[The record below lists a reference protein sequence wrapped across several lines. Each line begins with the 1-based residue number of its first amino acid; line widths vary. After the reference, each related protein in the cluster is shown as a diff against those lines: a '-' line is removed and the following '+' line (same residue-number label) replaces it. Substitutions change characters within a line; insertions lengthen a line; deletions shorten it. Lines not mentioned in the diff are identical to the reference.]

1 MRRHLRF
8 LPLLLGLPL
17 VPYAACRNESTGK
30 LRAETTGDLSHPQ
43 AERRAPDEELVAA
56 CGTPE
61 VSART
66 DDVRRRPYLQSLG
79 STSVSVLWTTSG
91 EQLSTQIT
99 TPEGEVVGTLTPE
112 RDRAGDGD
120 GTAQWIARASALSPE
135 TIYCYSIINPDG
147 AAVMGRYGFKT
158 APAEGRSDLPTRF
171 VVLGDSGE
179 GSEDQ
184 AALVEQIR
192 TVPFDFMLHV
202 GDMAYTSGTFAEFN
216 AHYFDMYEELLPSFS
231 VFPIAGN
238 HEYDTKDAGPFR
250 AVFDLPNN
258 ERWYS
263 FDWGDVHFV
272 GIDTEQIQNRTQ
284 LKWLENDLANRTK
297 PWTVAYLHKPPYSS
311 GSHGSELDAR
321 EAFAPLFKKYDVDLV
336 IAGHDHHYERFKP
349 IGGVRYIVTGGG
361 GAATYPVTAGDQSA
375 FAEEVIHF
383 VYVTVQDNELL
394 AHAIDGTGQEFD
406 QLYIRKDVVTAP

>member
-1 MRRHLRF
+1 MRRRHLRF

-17 VPYAACRNESTGK
+17 VPYACRNESTGK
-30 LRAETTGDLSHPQ
+30 LRAETIGDLSHPE
-43 AERRAPDEELVAA
+43 AERRAPDEDLVAA
-56 CGTPE
+56 CGALE

-66 DDVRRRPYLQSLG
+66 DVVTRMPYLQSLG
-79 STSVSVLWTTSG
+79 SNSVSILWTSSG
-91 EQLSTQIT
+91 EKLAAQIT
-99 TPEGEVVGTLTPE
+99 TPDGEEVATLSPE
-112 RDRAGDGD
+112 RDRAGDAD
-120 GTAQWIARASALSPE
+120 GTAQWIARGADLSPE
-135 TIYCYSIINPDG
+135 TIYCYSLVNSDG
-147 AAVMGRYGFKT
+147 SPLMGRYGFKT
-158 APAEGRSDLPTRF
+158 APAAGRPDLATRF

-184 AALVEQIR
+184 AKLVEQIR

-202 GDMAYTSGTFAEFN
+202 GDMAYSAGTFAEFN

-231 VFPIAGN
+231 VFPVAGN
-238 HEYDTKDAGPFR
+238 HEYDTADAGPFR

-272 GIDTEQIQNRTQ
+272 GLDTEKIDSKKQRA
-284 LKWLENDLANRTK
+284 WLENDLAKRTK
-297 PWTVAYLHKPPYSS
+297 PWIVAYLHKPLYSS

-321 EAFAPLFKKYDVDLV
+321 NAFEPIFKKHAVDLV
-336 IAGHDHHYERFKP
+336 ISGHDHHYERFQP

-361 GAATYPVTAGDQSA
+361 GAETYPVTAGERSA
-375 FAEEVIHF
+375 FAEEVVHF
-383 VYVTVQDNELL
+383 VYITVQGDELL

-406 QLYIRKDVVTAP
+406 QLYIKKDVPAVN